1 MCVSYLCF
9 GIFYLCLCVVV
20 VVVVVVVVSDEREVV
35 HVYKDNSTVISLYE
49 CHFAQLVPCEITYI
63 EAL

>member
-9 GIFYLCLCVVV
+9 GIFYLCQCVVVVAVVV
-20 VVVVVVVVSDEREVV
+20 VVVGVVSDEREVV

-49 CHFAQLVPCEITYI
+49 CRLHSSFHVK
-63 EAL
+63 